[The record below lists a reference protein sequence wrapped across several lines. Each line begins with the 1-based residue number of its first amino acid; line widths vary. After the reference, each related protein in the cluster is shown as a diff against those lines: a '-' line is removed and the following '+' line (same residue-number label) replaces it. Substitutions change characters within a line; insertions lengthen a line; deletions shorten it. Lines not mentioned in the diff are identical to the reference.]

1 MRDVFGDDHGSYG
14 RAAGTPTFVHRGKKL
29 LTDFSLS
36 PLPGSAKS
44 SDAPQHVRTI
54 RDLDVVV
61 RLNGPHVGGV
71 CFA

>member
-1 MRDVFGDDHGSYG
+1 MRDVFGDGHGSWGGGGGGAPGVGSG
-14 RAAGTPTFVHRGKKL
+14 RIGCRVDGAGQQTGE
-29 LTDFSLS
+29 
-36 PLPGSAKS
+36 G
-44 SDAPQHVRTI
+44 